1 MNKNLT
7 LILFLLIFFIIYNI
21 LLIKFLPP
29 KEEALQKKEV
39 KKEEIEVILPSL
51 KIKEHKD
58 LKIENKNLEIIF
70 SEKGGFIKGISLK
83 KFKTNGKKMLSIP
96 LYNFISPFDSLLY
109 FKEIEGNTIVFGSED
124 GKIKK
129 KYELLEGY
137 KIKVKFENI
146 PQFLFSVLPYIDKD
160 DEKDYHLIEYTKGKI
175 KKHKLKDFL
184 DIDYGGENTLWFGSE
199 TKYFISVIIKP
210 SYFKKIIKGE
220 EYKEGK
226 FFKIVHEPRDSFYV
240 YFGPKDY
247 FILRKEG
254 FALENL
260 YPMGFYIFKPFTLFI
275 LYSFKW
281 GYEILKHFSIV
292 ILIFTLLMKVAFM
305 PLTLKSLRA
314 MKKMEELRPRME
326 ALKKAY
332 KDDPKK
338 LNEETL
344 KLYKEMGVNP
354 FSGCF
359 PLLLQLPIFWA
370 LYQVLRYDI
379 MFRGEELFLWIKDL
393 SYKDPFYLLPIFMGL
408 TSLLQQFLQPSQ
420 DPKTKK
426 IGFFMAVFI
435 TIIFLNF
442 PAGLVYYWLLYNIF
456 GIFETLL
463 IKRKIYK

>member
-21 LLIKFLPP
+21 LLMKFLPTKKQTP
-29 KEEALQKKEV
+29 QKKEA
-39 KKEEIEVILPSL
+39 KEEVTEVLPSL
-51 KIKEHKD
+51 KIKEGKD
-58 LKIENKNLEIIF
+58 IKIENENLEIVF
-70 SEKGGFIKGISLK
+70 SEEGGFIKNVTFK
-83 KFKTNGKKMLSIP
+83 KHKLNGEKTLSIP
-96 LYNFISPFDSLLY
+96 LYNFISPLDTLLH
-109 FKEIEGNTIVFGSED
+109 FKEIKGNSILFSSED

-146 PQFLFSVLPYIDKD
+146 NQVLFSVLPYIDKGD
-160 DEKDYHLIEYTKGKI
+160 KKNYLLIEYSKGKI

-184 DIDYGGENTLWFGSE
+184 NIDYAGENTLWLGSE
-199 TKYFISVIIKP
+199 TKYFISVLIKP

-226 FFKIVHEPRDSFYV
+226 FFKIVPEPGDSFYV
-240 YFGPKDY
+240 YIGPKDY
-247 FILRKEG
+247 FILKKEG

-260 YPMGFYIFKPFTLFI
+260 YPMGFAIVKPFTLFI

-281 GYEILKHFSIV
+281 SYGILKHFSIV
-292 ILIFTLLMKVAFM
+292 ILIFTLLMKVVFM

-354 FSGCF
+354 FSGCL
-359 PLLLQLPIFWA
+359 PLLLQLPVFWA

-379 MFRGEELFLWIKDL
+379 MFRGAELFLWIKDL
-393 SYKDPFYLLPIFMGL
+393 SYKDPFYVLPVLMGL

-420 DPKTKK
+420 DPQARR
-426 IGFFMAVFI
+426 IGFFMAAFI

-463 IKRKIYK
+463 IKRRIHK